1 MGSSGIDAKFLVQT
15 AIMLVI
21 AIIAYLLKDKM
32 SQVEKAQTKL
42 DEALGNVKKD
52 MKTEIDALKVSV
64 KTDVESIRKD
74 VVGVDRN
81 LLEYKTSVTDKFA
94 ALTASFS
101 EKFVL
106 NTSYA
111 KDSVTTQNQIRS
123 LEHSINSGKIDD

>member
-1 MGSSGIDAKFLVQT
+1 MGGSGLDAKFFVQT

-32 SQVEKAQTKL
+32 SQVEKAQGKL
-42 DEALGNVKKD
+42 DETVGNVKKEFKAEMD
-52 MKTEIDALKVSV
+52 GLKAAV

-81 LLEYKTSVTDKFA
+81 LLEYKTNVTDKFA

-123 LEHSINSGKIDD
+123 LEHQIHKKSDD